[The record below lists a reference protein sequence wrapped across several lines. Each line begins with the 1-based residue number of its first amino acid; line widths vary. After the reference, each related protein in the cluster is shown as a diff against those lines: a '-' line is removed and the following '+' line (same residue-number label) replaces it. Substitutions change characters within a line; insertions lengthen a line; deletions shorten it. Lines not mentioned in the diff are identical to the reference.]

1 MFNMAKLGSIINK
14 IFLAAAILCL
24 SGCQLKHGGST
35 YCVHKSRRIPIFIE
49 LPGNK
54 NVFENIS
61 SLVYDSLVSHF
72 QRVGYK
78 VVSASSSAYALR
90 VTIKSL
96 EPVQKYVSPDIL
108 LFHSTI
114 KLELLCQLLN
124 YRKEVV
130 AERVFSFDRLISKP
144 KNPVLNSDFLNYEY
158 KRLMWLAASKIEQY
172 FKKFIAQSVE
182 E

>member
-1 MFNMAKLGSIINK
+1 MLNINPRVIK
-14 IFLAAAILCL
+14 FFLVILFFFL
-24 SGCQLKHGGST
+24 SACQLRRGGST
-35 YCVHKSRRIPIFIE
+35 YCMRKHINTPIFIE
-49 LPGNK
+49 LPGND

-61 SLVYDSLVSHF
+61 TLVYDSLVSHF
-72 QRVGYK
+72 QRIGYK
-78 VVSASSSAYALR
+78 VVSSASSAYSLR

-96 EPVQKYVSPDIL
+96 DPVQKYVSPDIL
-108 LFHSTI
+108 LFHSTV
-114 KLELLCQLLN
+114 KMELFCELLN

-130 AERVFSFDRLISKP
+130 TQRSFSFDRLISKP

-158 KRLMWLAASKIEQY
+158 KRLMWSAAPKIEQY